1 MAGRENES
9 STHFDRE
16 SLLSVSR
23 TKNRNEFQNLSQDK
37 LPGEVN
43 DVLTIMDPG
52 EENSELL
59 VLQICSISLLV
70 GDRLQLCMI
79 LKILTCR
86 MTNID

>member
-1 MAGRENES
+1 MNHQHILIENHYCQFQE
-9 STHFDRE
+9 
-16 SLLSVSR
+16 LN
-23 TKNRNEFQNLSQDK
+23 NRNEFQNLSQDE